1 MKDYS
6 ECVAYLVSLGL
17 SKKVSEKI
25 CNYYKKKDD
34 MKGLVDYILLCEVM
48 VDSCVD

>member
-6 ECVAYLVSLGL
+6 ECIEYLVSLGF

-25 CNYYKKKDD
+25 CKHYEKNKDIE
-34 MKGLVDYILLCEVM
+34 GLIDYIMLCEVM